1 MAKILRCEIAALLTL
16 ALVALSAAD
25 PMILLMNAQAK
36 CMSVESPADSLLTIE
51 YEAPDLIMPA
61 DLDKNEGGEAD
72 PRQFRR
78 FRTTITVSQSG
89 GRENHHGRNVPNRR
103 NQQDKIVKD
112 LETKKGQIEYITK
125 QDGSVSI
132 CVQSLTASAVSPT
145 PISLRVSESPAGEDS
160 VSETAPEKTTGE
172 GAAAAAAASLDS
184 ESQQKAKAHFT
195 QMEKT
200 LSGLIS
206 KTEMILRQADYAK
219 ELEVEFHEQSIAM
232 NKASQWWPIVQLCVL
247 LVTGFTQANHMVQ
260 FFRKH
265 HIF

>member
-1 MAKILRCEIAALLTL
+1 MAIPQQMYTILFFL
-16 ALVALSAAD
+16 AISAVNAD
-25 PMILLMNAQAK
+25 PMLLLMNAQSK
-36 CMSVESPADSLLTIE
+36 CMSVEAPAGALLNVA
-51 YEAPDLIMPA
+51 YEAPDLILPG
-61 DLDKNEGGEAD
+61 DIQEKEGKPVD
-72 PRQFRR
+72 PRNYRR
-78 FRTTITVSQSG
+78 FRTTITVSQG
-89 GRENHHGRNVPNRR
+89 EGRANHHAGRNYNNRDQM
-103 NQQDKIVKD
+103 NAHKKAQQDKVVLD
-112 LETKKGQIEYITK
+112 LSTKIGNIEYITN
-125 QDGSVSI
+125 QDGQVSI

-145 PISLRVSESPAGEDS
+145 PISLRVTEREIPEDGPDRPSQPEEKKPGEQ
-160 VSETAPEKTTGE
+160 
-172 GAAAAAAASLDS
+172 LDS
-184 ESQQKAKAHFT
+184 QSQRNAKEHFS

-206 KTEMILRQADYAK
+206 KTDMILRQADYAK

>member
-1 MAKILRCEIAALLTL
+1 MAMTLRCQLTVLLAL

-36 CMSVESPADSLLTIE
+36 CMSVEAPADSLLTIE
-51 YEAPDLIMPA
+51 YEAPDLVMPA
-61 DLDKNEGGEAD
+61 DMDEAD
-72 PRQFRR
+72 GKVDPRSFRR

-89 GRENHHGRNVPNRR
+89 KRENHHGRNAQNR
-103 NQQDKIVKD
+103 NYDKKAQQEKVVKD
-112 LETKKGQIEYITK
+112 LEAKKGNIEYIT
-125 QDGSVSI
+125 QSDGVVSI

-145 PISLRVSESPAGEDS
+145 PISLRVSESPAGEES
-160 VSETAPEKTTGE
+160 VSDTPPEKKSPGE
-172 GAAAAAAASLDS
+172 ELDS
-184 ESQQKAKAHFT
+184 ESQRNAKEHFS

-206 KTEMILRQADYAK
+206 KTDMILRQADYAK

>member
-1 MAKILRCEIAALLTL
+1 MTLRYELFFLFSMALAAL
-16 ALVALSAAD
+16 SSAD

-36 CMSVESPADSLLTIE
+36 CMSVEVPADSLLTID
-51 YEAPDLIMPA
+51 YEAPDLVLPTEM
-61 DLDKNEGGEAD
+61 DNGAD
-72 PRQFRR
+72 PRSFRR

-89 GRENHHGRNVPNRR
+89 GRENHHGRNNANNRNKSR
-103 NQQDKIVKD
+103 EKVVQD
-112 LETKKGQIEYITK
+112 LETKKGVIEYIT
-125 QDGSVSI
+125 QYDGEVSI
-132 CVQSLTASAVSPT
+132 CVQSLAASSISPT
-145 PISLRVSESPAGEDS
+145 PISLRVSESPAGEES
-160 VSETAPEKTTGE
+160 VSDSPPEKNAE
-172 GAAAAAAASLDS
+172 LDS
-184 ESQQKAKAHFT
+184 ESQKNAKEHFSK
-195 QMEKT
+195 MEKT

-206 KTEMILRQADYAK
+206 KTDMILRQADYAK